1 MGVFFLMIEMFG
13 IIMMDGIYVKIIFKR
28 QLYCIVIM
36 TLDAVTILV
45 NLILMK
51 DLVMLHFFKLI
62 IDNKGDFIM
71 SDTIVSSLNGGG
83 VITI

>member
-36 TLDAVTILV
+36 TLDVVTILI
-45 NLILMK
+45 NLILTQ

-83 VITI
+83 